1 MDSAKLAAIKP
12 AMEELLKQKRAA
24 GVVTLVV
31 RDGRTVHVEAAGM
44 ADIEKKKAMT
54 PDAIF
59 WIASMTKGIT
69 STAVQILV
77 DEGKLTLDEPA
88 SKWLPELAKVKV
100 AGGRA
105 LFRPITLR
113 DLLSHTSGIADPA
126 RKPSDGNVPI
136 AQYALDLLKKPFE
149 FQPGS
154 EFEYGFGLT
163 VAGRIV
169 EIASGK
175 SFEQF
180 VGERIIAP
188 LGMKDTTWHPDAAQR
203 TRIARTYKLSADGQ
217 ALVPAH
223 NAFLTSE
230 PDIRRE
236 AEPSG
241 GLFSTAADM
250 ARFYQMVLNGGELD
264 GKRIVSAKGVTE
276 MTKPHAASGRPIQ
289 YGLGWFNDATEK
301 KVTPHM
307 SVKSFGHGGA
317 FGTNGWIDPEKKMV
331 TVFMVQNVLVP
342 KGGELRDKFLEL
354 AAGAVK

>member
-31 RDGRTVHVEAAGM
+31 RDGRTVHIEAAGM
-44 ADIEKKKAMT
+44 ANIEKKKPMT
-54 PDAIF
+54 PDTIF
-59 WIASMTKGIT
+59 WIASMTKSLT
-69 STAVQILV
+69 STAVQILL

-126 RKPSDGNVPI
+126 RKPTDGNVPI
-136 AQYALDLLKKPFE
+136 AQYALDLLKEPFE

-175 SFEQF
+175 PFDQF
-180 VGERIIAP
+180 VSERIIVP

-203 TRIARTYKLSADGQ
+203 ERIARTYKLSGD

-230 PDIRRE
+230 PDIKRE

-250 ARFYQMVLNGGELD
+250 ARFYHMVLTGGELD

-276 MTKPHAASGRPIQ
+276 MTKPHSASGKPIQ
-289 YGLGWFNDATEK
+289 YGLGWFNNATEK
-301 KVTPHM
+301 KSAPHM
-307 SVKSFGHGGA
+307 SDKSFGHGGA
-317 FGTNGWIDPEKKMV
+317 FGTHGWIDPEKKLV

>member
-1 MDSAKLAAIKP
+1 MKVGKDGALA
-12 AMEELLKQKRAA
+12 
-24 GVVTLVV
+24 
-31 RDGRTVHVEAAGM
+31 
-44 ADIEKKKAMT
+44 
-54 PDAIF
+54 
-59 WIASMTKGIT
+59 
-69 STAVQILV
+69 
-77 DEGKLTLDEPA
+77 
-88 SKWLPELAKVKV
+88 
-100 AGGRA
+100 
-105 LFRPITLR
+105 RPITLR
-113 DLLSHTSGIADPA
+113 DLLSHTSGISDPA

-136 AQYALDLLKKPFE
+136 AQYALDLLKEPFE

-169 EIASGK
+169 EIASGRT
-175 SFEQF
+175 FEQF
-180 VGERIIAP
+180 IGERIITP

-203 TRIARTYKLSADGQ
+203 ARVARTYKLSGE

-276 MTKPHAASGRPIQ
+276 MTKPHSASGKTIQ
-289 YGLGWFNDATEK
+289 YGLGWFNNATEK
-301 KVTPHM
+301 KPGPHM
-307 SVKSFGHGGA
+307 SDKSFGHGGA